1 MRRRA
6 NRYRRYARQ
15 SVRRRNDDR
24 CRPGYRRI
32 AWLEQQYHGA
42 DPSPKDFL
50 PQPYETLCRVMRA
63 NGYRE
68 DADLIAAAKRRQRSR
83 ATLLRFVTWVG
94 EAFLRWTSNYGYA
107 PARVVCVTL
116 LLLACGGATVQIAA
130 EHHLV
135 TFESLQTEGV
145 AIMNT
150 LADGPERRTEVAP
163 REDLELAPM
172 LYALDRFIP
181 IVEFGYATEWS
192 VAEWQPVADPSQG
205 PTYEPRVPDGYE
217 PKASPSWPEAVRSLM
232 SFDVPSSGW
241 LAAFL
246 GELLRLPAL
255 ALAWFV
261 GGCVA
266 GADIV
271 IAIVSGVSVVDT
283 FPGSLDQLRDAPV
296 EAVVRLDPE
305 NTLRWLGAIY
315 HGLGWALVSMAIVTF
330 TGVMRRD

>member
-1 MRRRA
+1 
-6 NRYRRYARQ
+6 
-15 SVRRRNDDR
+15 
-24 CRPGYRRI
+24 
-32 AWLEQQYHGA
+32 
-42 DPSPKDFL
+42 
-50 PQPYETLCRVMRA
+50 
-63 NGYRE
+63 
-68 DADLIAAAKRRQRSR
+68 
-83 ATLLRFVTWVG
+83 
-94 EAFLRWTSNYGYA
+94 
-107 PARVVCVTL
+107 
-116 LLLACGGATVQIAA
+116 
-130 EHHLV
+130 
-135 TFESLQTEGV
+135 
-145 AIMNT
+145 MNT

-181 IVEFGYATEWS
+181 IVEFGYAAEWS
-192 VAEWQPVADPSQG
+192 VAEWQPVADPSHG
-205 PTYEPRVPDGYE
+205 PTYEPRVPGGYE

-255 ALAWFV
+255 ALAWVV

-271 IAIVSGVSVVDT
+271 IAIVAGVSVVDT

-296 EAVVRLDPE
+296 EAVVGLDPE

-315 HGLGWALVSMAIVTF
+315 HGLGWALISMAIVTF